1 METHTVEYKALW
13 RAHIVDTR
21 MKGRALP
28 LPCGWS
34 SKERRTDQTALKAG
48 EATEAAGNRTVG
60 WELVSEASSTGPGRE
75 AEPLPETS
83 SLGGR
88 A

>member
-1 METHTVEYKALW
+1 M
-13 RAHIVDTR
+13 DTR

-34 SKERRTDQTALKAG
+34 SKERRADQTALKAG

-60 WELVSEASSTGPGRE
+60 WELVSEASYTGPGRE
-75 AEPLPETS
+75 AEPAPGNKPP
-83 SLGGR
+83 GGEGVMNRPLR
-88 A
+88 ALFKK